1 MPTLLKCIKYGVD
14 LSSVQLTKYKE
25 HMGSKR
31 KLLLADDDAAIRRF
45 VSLAVSHLNFEVM
58 AATNGEEALE
68 LMTADTSVALLDI
81 SMPKLDGLAVLEII
95 KSKFPATQV
104 IMISAAGS
112 TDTVVEAMRRGAFW
126 YLPKPFDP
134 DELVEL
140 VNRAT
145 AHLEIDRERAELKS
159 HVSAKAKLAEIICTS
174 PVMKDIMK
182 KVSRVAKL
190 PTPVLLTG
198 ESGTG
203 KSSLARFIHQSGS
216 RADGPFITF
225 NCAAVPRDLIEGEL
239 FGHEK
244 GAFTG
249 AVSSRPG
256 CIELADGGTLLLDE
270 IGDMPLELQPKLLSV
285 LQDKTVKRLGDSSYK
300 KVDFRLIAAT
310 HQNLQEMCKRREF
323 REDLFFRINVLSME
337 LPALRDR
344 MGDMNDLVG
353 AILGRLSHQHGSPG
367 QYSVTSEAL
376 NIFRQHRWPGNIR
389 ELENVLERAVVFA
402 DSDVIT
408 KDDLVFSSVDDER
421 RNPLTSMVGLTLREI
436 EAIAIRETLDACSG
450 SKSKAAQMLGIS
462 EKTIYNKI
470 AKLGID

>member
-1 MPTLLKCIKYGVD
+1 
-14 LSSVQLTKYKE
+14 
-25 HMGSKR
+25 MGAKR

-45 VSLAVSHLNFEVM
+45 VSLAVSHLNFEVV
-58 AATNGEEALE
+58 AATNGGEAWE
-68 LMTADTSVALLDI
+68 LMTADTSLALLDI
-81 SMPKLDGLAVLEII
+81 SMPKLDGLAVLDRI

-112 TDTVVEAMRRGAFW
+112 TETVVEAMRRGAFW

-140 VNRAT
+140 VNRAS
-145 AHLEIDRERAELKS
+145 AQQDLSKERAELKS
-159 HVSAKAKLAEIICTS
+159 HVSAKARVAEIICTS

-182 KVSRVAKL
+182 KVSRMAKL

-216 RADGPFITF
+216 RSDGPFITF

-270 IGDMPLELQPKLLSV
+270 IGDMPLELQPKLLNV

-310 HQNLQEMCKRREF
+310 HQNLQAMCKRREF

-344 MGDMNDLVG
+344 MGDLGDLVD
-353 AILGRLSHQHGSPG
+353 AILGRLSQQHGTPG
-367 QYSVTSEAL
+367 QFSVTPEAL
-376 NIFRQHRWPGNIR
+376 NILRQHRWPGNIR

-402 DSDVIT
+402 DSDTIT

-421 RNPLTSMVGLTLREI
+421 MNPLNSMVGLTLREI
-436 EAIAIRETLDACSG
+436 EAIAIRETLEACNG